1 MKYFLLILITICS
14 FTSKAQQYIVS
25 TAGNPMLI
33 GLSTDSKPTP
43 ATDNWKFLE
52 INTGKLYTALSGSW
66 VLSVTPVKTSD
77 TAAMLA
83 NLLAQSNTNTAAIAT
98 KVSSTAAG
106 LTMLLASATSVS
118 GAALATTNLTFASGV
133 ALSTHSPV
141 FAVVKFVS
149 GTLGIGVIRI
159 KTGTSYLVAA
169 TAMVG
174 LTSGDNNYIMQLTG
188 SVTASG
194 NVSVEVTTASLAP
207 SAFSVYVYG
216 IAKP

>member
-1 MKYFLLILITICS
+1 MKKPLTILFIFISAVAVSQSKIT
-14 FTSKAQQYIVS
+14 VNS
-25 TAGNPMLI
+25 TAQVPSDYSASSGVSRILN
-33 GLSTDSKPTP
+33 KP
-43 ATDNWKFLE
+43 N
-52 INTGKLYTALSGSW
+52 I
-66 VLSVTPVKTSD
+66 VLVSD

-133 ALSTHSPV
+133 ALSTHSPI
-141 FAVVKFVS
+141 FAVIKFVS